1 MTESSPSVMIWW
13 AIMCSIAVLNVGVWL
28 YARSIVRKRRAG
40 YPAEIARIKSW
51 QIVLSGVFVFVCGFR
66 SVVPR
71 LDVLRLTLIDSFISS
86 VVVGR
91 SLATVAELCFCGQW
105 ALILWEMGRS
115 LRSGTLTSMSKVIVP
130 MLAVAE
136 VFSWYACLT
145 TNFIGSSIEESL
157 WGIAAAITVIG
168 FVIGRGHY
176 SGPQRRFL
184 TAAIISGTGYVIYMA
199 TVDVPNYIRGYLKA
213 EAAGRIYTPVLEGFR
228 EVATQWTVTHSYEDW
243 RYAMVWM
250 TLYFSVAVWG
260 SILIALAPRFD
271 RNLSPIKN
279 H

>member
-1 MTESSPSVMIWW
+1 MTESSSLVMMWW
-13 AIMCSIAVLNVGVWL
+13 AGMSAIAVLNVGLWF
-28 YARSIVRKRRAG
+28 YARSLAQKRSTG
-40 YPAEIARIKSW
+40 YSDEIAKIKNL
-51 QIVLSGVFVFVCGFR
+51 QIVLTGVFVFVCGFR
-66 SVVPR
+66 SIVPR

-91 SLATVAELCFCGQW
+91 SLATVAELCFCAQW

-115 LRSGTLTSMSKVIVP
+115 LRNSTLMSMSRVIVP

-145 TNFIGSSIEESL
+145 TNFLGSVIEESL
-157 WGIAAAITVIG
+157 WGTAAAIAVIG
-168 FVIGRGHY
+168 FWIGRSHY

-184 TAAIISGTGYVIYMA
+184 NTVIVCFTGYVIYMA

-228 EVATQWTVTHSYEDW
+228 EVATQWSVTRSYEDW
-243 RYAMVWM
+243 QYGMVWM
-250 TLYFSVAVWG
+250 TLYFSIAVWG
-260 SILIALAPRFD
+260 SLLIALAPRLD
-271 RNLSPIKN
+271 QTITRADG
-279 H
+279 